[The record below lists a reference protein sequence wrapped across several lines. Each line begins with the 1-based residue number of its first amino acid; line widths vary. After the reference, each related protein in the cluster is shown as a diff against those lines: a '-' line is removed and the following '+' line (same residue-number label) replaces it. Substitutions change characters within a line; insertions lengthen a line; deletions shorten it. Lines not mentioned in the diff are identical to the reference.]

1 MLFYH
6 EVLINQRHDIKKNHK
21 SVNLRVFSESNN
33 KYINIKLFLYVGRTI
48 KIFQETSGVC

>member
-6 EVLINQRHDIKKNHK
+6 EVLINQRHESKNHK

-48 KIFQETSGVC
+48 KIFQETSGLC